1 MQTTLIVSFKLS
13 IDSRKRGLMK
23 LNIGET
29 VENLP
34 EKNGVFGTGMATL
47 LVRRGWD
54 VLMEN
59 NPNRWVVLDQ
69 QDNAKSK
76 KGGAFWTRAKNY
88 NTKYYTNG
96 YQFAVRNIEGTVTF
110 FGRYTPELKIKKES

>member
-1 MQTTLIVSFKLS
+1 
-13 IDSRKRGLMK
+13 MK

-34 EKNGVFGTGMATL
+34 EKNGVFGTGMTTL

-69 QDNAKSK
+69 QNN
-76 KGGAFWTRAKNY
+76 KGKVKG
-88 NTKYYTNG
+88 
-96 YQFAVRNIEGTVTF
+96 
-110 FGRYTPELKIKKES
+110 

>member
-1 MQTTLIVSFKLS
+1 MCYKLS

-34 EKNGVFGTGMATL
+34 EKNGVFGTGMTTL
-47 LVRRGWD
+47 LVKRGWD

-76 KGGAFWTRAKNY
+76 NY
-88 NTKYYTNG
+88 NTKYYTDG
-96 YQFAVRNIEGTVTF
+96 YQFAVRNVEGTVTF

>member
-69 QDNAKSK
+69 QDNKGK
-76 KGGAFWTRAKNY
+76 TKGGAFWTRAKNY
-88 NTKYYTNG
+88 NTKYYTDG
-96 YQFAVRNIEGTVTF
+96 YQFAVRNVEGIVTF
-110 FGRYTPELKIKKES
+110 FGRYTPELKMKKES

>member
-1 MQTTLIVSFKLS
+1 
-13 IDSRKRGLMK
+13 MK
-23 LNIGET
+23 YNIGET

-34 EKNGVFGTGMATL
+34 AKGGVFGTGMSTL
-47 LVRRGWD
+47 LMRRGWD

-69 QDNAKSK
+69 QTNTKAK
-76 KGGAFWTRAKNY
+76 KGGAFWTRAKQY
-88 NTKYYTNG
+88 NTRYYTDG
-96 YQFAVRNIEGTVTF
+96 YQFAVRNVEGIVTF